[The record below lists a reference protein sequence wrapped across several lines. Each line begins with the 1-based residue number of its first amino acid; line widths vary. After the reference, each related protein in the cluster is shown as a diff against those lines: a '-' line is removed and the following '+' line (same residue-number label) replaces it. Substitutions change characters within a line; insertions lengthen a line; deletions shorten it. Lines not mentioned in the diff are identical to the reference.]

1 MYSILGG
8 SYLLEI
14 TLDITWSRIFDK
26 KNPKFWYLL
35 NPFSWCRNRKPRGN
49 SHLGDY
55 LSRKWFPDHRESE
68 KWRLIE
74 ALRQLI
80 LSRGELAITWL
91 HPEVSIHRHFRFIY
105 FKLPDDVAKTIHL
118 YHLWT
123 YLTSWIATLDK
134 VKDVRITFGRWQHHF
149 SQRIG
154 LELSWLPILLCILL
168 DSLNSSNIPL
178 MRGYIIL
185 HIC

>member
-8 SYLLEI
+8 SYLMGI
-14 TLDITWSRIFDK
+14 TSDITWSRIFDK

-55 LSRKWFPDHRESE
+55 LSRKWCPDHRESE

-91 HPEVSIHRHFRFIY
+91 HPEVSIHQIFRYILCYQMMWQKQSIY
-105 FKLPDDVAKTIHL
+105 IIYELIWPVGSQSKRCKN
-118 YHLWT
+118 HLWAMT
-123 YLTSWIATLDK
+123 
-134 VKDVRITFGRWQHHF
+134 HHF

-154 LELSWLPILLCILL
+154 LELSWLPILLFLSTVNCLIHWIWAIFL
-168 DSLNSSNIPL
+168 
-178 MRGYIIL
+178 
-185 HIC
+185 